1 MKQRPQLDIDLH
13 RFQYTENAKTTDM
26 KVKALCN
33 SRRVHARRARH
44 APDCLIGG
52 NAAGRQNT
60 GAWYCLSDRAP
71 TKGLNPK
78 LRLRRTASATLA
90 GCNA

>member
-1 MKQRPQLDIDLH
+1 MKQRPQLDIDLCQ
-13 RFQYTENAKTTDM
+13 FQYTENESAADTE
-26 KVKALCN
+26 VKALCN

-44 APDCLIGG
+44 APDCLISG

-60 GAWYCLSDRAP
+60 GAWYCLSERAP
-71 TKGLNPK
+71 TKGLKPK

-90 GCNA
+90 GCSA